1 MKNLIM
7 AKYNMKRRKKKR
19 TTKEHEHKKNKTI
32 LITLKYTVLM
42 TMNKLEKKTKK
53 KGKETLI

>member
-1 MKNLIM
+1 M

-32 LITLKYTVLM
+32 LVTLKYTVLM